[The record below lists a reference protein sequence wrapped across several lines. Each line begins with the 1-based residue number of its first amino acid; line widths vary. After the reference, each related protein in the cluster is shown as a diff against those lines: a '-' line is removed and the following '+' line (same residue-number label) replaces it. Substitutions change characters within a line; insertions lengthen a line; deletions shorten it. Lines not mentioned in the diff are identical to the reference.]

1 MKSRTLQIVAVT
13 FACLLIPVSMQG
25 QFGKLKSLAKDKLS
39 SEGTGSEV
47 KATYAPGVKKGKSLN
62 VSRQSAG
69 TAEASR
75 ASRQNSTD
83 PQAVIAAVD
92 SGRSQ
97 DVAIKVSHVDARQ
110 LDGVQGYKPCT
121 KLSSFQILSAT
132 QMKVTI
138 DLSGDKSAGTCSL
151 SFRSDGKTVFST
163 NVSIRAKK

>member
-1 MKSRTLQIVAVT
+1 MKLRTLQIAAVT
-13 FACLLIPVSMQG
+13 LACLLISVSMQG

-39 SEGTGSEV
+39 MDGAGSEV

-62 VSRQSAG
+62 VTRQNAG

-75 ASRQNSTD
+75 ASAQSSTA
-83 PQAVIAAVD
+83 PQAVIAPVD

-97 DVAIKVSHVDARQ
+97 DVTIKVSHVDARQ

-121 KLSSFQILSAT
+121 KLSNFQILSPT

-138 DLSGDKSAGTCSL
+138 DLTGNKPAGTCSL

-163 NVSIRAKK
+163 NITVRAKK